1 MTRTCVTTGVVVL
14 LLMTVGCGLL
24 AEQVPITEAALSDD
38 GRTLELGVA
47 SCNAQHT
54 VEVEDQAADQ
64 VRVTVT
70 ARGGDGNDCMDVVT
84 LVLQKELNGRTL
96 VDASTGDVVAL
107 Q

>member
-1 MTRTCVTTGVVVL
+1 MTRTCVNTGLVVL

-24 AEQVPITEAALSDD
+24 AEQVPITEATLSDD

-47 SCNAQHT
+47 SCNAEHT
-54 VEVEDQAADQ
+54 VEVDEQAADQ

-84 LVLQKELNGRTL
+84 VVLQKELDGRAL
-96 VDASTGDVVAL
+96 VDAWSGDVVGL